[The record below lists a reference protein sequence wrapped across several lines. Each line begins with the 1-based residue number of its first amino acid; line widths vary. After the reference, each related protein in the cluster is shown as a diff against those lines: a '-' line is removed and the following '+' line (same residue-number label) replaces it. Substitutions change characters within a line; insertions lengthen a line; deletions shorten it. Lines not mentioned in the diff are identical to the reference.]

1 MKALIACA
9 GSGGHIN
16 PGIAIANTIMKNEPD
31 SKILFVGTETGMEN
45 DLVKKAGY
53 ELVHIRAGKIHRKF
67 TLDNVKNVINAF
79 LGIFDAEKVISK
91 FKPDIVIGTGGYICV
106 PVMKAAKRKKVP
118 YCLHESNAYPG
129 LSVKLAAKDAK
140 KVFLGFE
147 DTKDRLGKNVNA
159 IYTGTP
165 AKFDVEHMM
174 NLDKDACKKELGLDK
189 DSIGDRKVIFVT
201 GGSQGAKRFNEVV
214 ISMLKKYKP
223 NDLYFVIAVGSKNY
237 DEAIKYVSKEDNS
250 YLKIEKFIYEMD
262 KMYKAA
268 DLLITRA
275 GAMTITEI
283 SIVRRPAILVPLPTA
298 AENHQFFNAK
308 VLENASAG
316 IVLEENVLNETVL
329 YDKIKSVIYDSNL
342 LNKMGENAV
351 KLYKPNV
358 EANIYEEIKS
368 LLNR

>member
-1 MKALIACA
+1 MKVLIACA

-16 PGIAIANTIMKNEPD
+16 PGIAIANTIIKNEPD
-31 SKILFVGTETGMEN
+31 SKILFVGTESGMEN

-53 ELVHIRAGKIHRKF
+53 DLVHIRAGRIHRKF
-67 TLDNVKNVINAF
+67 TIENVKNIVNAF
-79 LGIFDAEKVISK
+79 LGIYDSK
-91 FKPDIVIGTGGYICV
+91 KLIAKFNPDIVIGTGGYICV
-106 PVMKAAKRKKVP
+106 PVMEAAKRKKVP

-147 DTKDRLGKNVNA
+147 DTKNRLPQNVNA

-165 AKFDVEHMM
+165 AKFDLEHMM
-174 NLDKDACKKELGLDK
+174 SLDKEECKKELGLDK
-189 DSIGDRKVIFVT
+189 STIGDKKVVFVT

-237 DEAIKYVSKEDNS
+237 DEAIKLVSEEDNS
-250 YLKIEKFIYEMD
+250 YLKIEKFIYDMD

-298 AENHQFFNAK
+298 AENHQYFNAK
-308 VLENASAG
+308 VLENINAG

-329 YDKIKSVIYDSNL
+329 YDKINNVIYDSKL
-342 LNKMGENAV
+342 LSDMGNNAI
-351 KLYKPNV
+351 KIYKPNV
-358 EANIYEEIKS
+358 EANIYNEIKS